1 MKKFNDIVESL
12 VLLNEKLI
20 TLGGKAYPPF
30 GNVVIMAGGAGS
42 GKGFIKSN
50 LIGLEGANFD
60 VDELK
65 KLAIK
70 SDKIE
75 QKVKEEM
82 GIDFTELRKPNS
94 LKKPENVALLH
105 DIIKTLLNLDDK
117 KKETMFTSILIAAP
131 DRKPNIIFDTTLASI
146 SKLANLTR
154 SLAKIG
160 YDSKNIHIVWVV
172 NDIEVAKIQNL
183 KRSRTV
189 PTEILVNTH
198 RGVSQT
204 MNDIL
209 SMGKD
214 LSKYMDGDIVF
225 AFNKVN
231 VDATLAKSAAGGHY
245 IKDAAFFY
253 VKKSGHLVT
262 SPDKLS
268 DTIKQKIKAYV
279 PKEVQ
284 W

>member
-20 TLGGKAYPPF
+20 TLGGKVYPPF

-82 GIDFTELRKPNS
+82 GIDFTELRKPGS

-105 DIIKTLLNLDDK
+105 DIIGTLLNLDDK
-117 KKETMFTSILIAAP
+117 KKETMFASILIAAP
-131 DRKPNIIFDTTLASI
+131 DRKPNIIFDTTLATI

-154 SLAKIG
+154 SLIKIG
-160 YDSKNIHIVWVV
+160 YDPKNIHIVWVV
-172 NDIEVAKIQNL
+172 NDIEIAKTQNL

-209 SMGKD
+209 SMGKE
-214 LSKYMDGDIVF
+214 LTKYMDGDIVF

-231 VDATLAKSAAGGHY
+231 VDAALAKSAAGGHY